1 MIPAYDKIYL
11 EKARTVLARMFDFAV
26 YDLNYSIVEFYNLFL
41 QSDISGKIENGNI
54 RALVGSSGV
63 ELAYEI
69 IGDEKHTIKP
79 KYTANR
85 SKEYWLGWALCY
97 VQWAT
102 SISFS
107 DITSFIPIEEML
119 NMYFPYHEMDIRQFL
134 DAILEK
140 YNSRKKDTN
149 LKIRRM
155 QLGLTQSELS
165 KLSGIPIRTLQQYEQ
180 RQKNINNA
188 NVEYLISLSKV
199 LYCKI
204 EFLLEK

>member
-69 IGDEKHTIKP
+69 IGDEKHTIKA